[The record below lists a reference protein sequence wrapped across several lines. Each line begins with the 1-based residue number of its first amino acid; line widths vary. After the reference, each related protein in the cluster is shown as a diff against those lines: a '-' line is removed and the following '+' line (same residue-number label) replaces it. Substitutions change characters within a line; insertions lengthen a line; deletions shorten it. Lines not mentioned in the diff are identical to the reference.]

1 MKHKWTDEERSLVR
15 RDYNGTNASARIIAS
30 KLSVSVY
37 GVKGQVQRL
46 GLAINKKKTWSPREK
61 EKLVEW
67 FPCYS
72 PSTIARRLKRS
83 VNSVVVKSKKMGLHR
98 KDRNGWYTQRE
109 TADILGVD
117 QHKVQ
122 SWMDNGVLAASRH
135 NGKSP
140 GCMWHIKED
149 DLRNFIIRYTL
160 ELQGRRIDII
170 QVVAILVKNRKLW
183 S

>member
-98 KDRNGWYTQRE
+98 KDGTPKGKPPISWGLTSIRFNLGWIMGYWQQ
-109 TADILGVD
+109 ADIMGNPRGVC
-117 QHKVQ
+117 
-122 SWMDNGVLAASRH
+122 G
-135 NGKSP
+135 
-140 GCMWHIKED
+140 I
-149 DLRNFIIRYTL
+149 
-160 ELQGRRIDII
+160 
-170 QVVAILVKNRKLW
+170 
-183 S
+183 